1 MPTPGTSSR
10 SLGFLGPAGT
20 FTEEALVTRKNL
32 AAMRRQPF
40 NSMMRVLKAVES
52 GRVDLGFVPIEN
64 MIEGAVTSSID
75 SLAFGTGL
83 LIQDEVIMDVRLT
96 LMALPGADLDGVK
109 YLRSYPVAYAQ
120 CSRYLTR
127 RLPDVVMVAAN
138 STAAAARD
146 LATRGDLDTVVIA
159 PQRAADVY
167 GLEVLAVDIE
177 DQPGNKTRF
186 LLVGRDTVPPPTGQ
200 DKTSLVVYQRADEPG
215 SLVGILGEFVAR
227 SINITSLQT
236 RPTKASLGSYCFLID
251 CEGHIVDERL
261 GDALRNLQM
270 RAASIKFLGSY
281 PADSVDNVRGP
292 ANRAA
297 REDVDASYVDDEG
310 YLLMAGVP
318 DQTSRD
324 QADAWLADVRSRV
337 ARFDF

>member
-32 AAMRRQPF
+32 AEMRRQPF
-40 NSMMRVLKAVES
+40 NSMMQVLKAVES

-75 SLAFGTGL
+75 TLAFGTGL
-83 LIQDEVIMDVRLT
+83 LIQYEVTMDVRLT
-96 LMALPGADLDGVK
+96 LMALPGADLDSVK

-127 RLPDVVMVAAN
+127 RLPDVVMIAAN

-159 PQRAADVY
+159 PRRAADVY

-186 LLVGRDTVPPPTGQ
+186 LLVGRDTVPPPTGR
-200 DKTSLVVYQRADEPG
+200 DKTSLVVYQRADAPG

-227 SINITSLQT
+227 SINITSLQS
-236 RPTKASLGSYCFLID
+236 RPTKAGLGSYCFLID
-251 CEGHIVDERL
+251 CEGHIMDERL

-270 RAASIKFLGSY
+270 RAASVKFLGSY
-281 PADSVDNVRGP
+281 PADSVSHVRGP

-310 YLLMAGVP
+310 YLLLAGVP

-337 ARFDF
+337 V